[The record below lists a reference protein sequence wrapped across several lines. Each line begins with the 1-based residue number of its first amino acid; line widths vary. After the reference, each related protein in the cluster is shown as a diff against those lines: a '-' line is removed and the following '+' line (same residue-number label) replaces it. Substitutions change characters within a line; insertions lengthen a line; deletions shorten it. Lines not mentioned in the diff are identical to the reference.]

1 MELLMAL
8 GAEKIEVG
16 CQEQNGL
23 YVGKLKV
30 SNPAGYWTETSKTIR
45 INRNDAIADAK
56 AMADEI
62 IPASEF
68 KK

>member
-1 MELLMAL
+1 MAL

-16 CQEQNGL
+16 YREQNGL

-30 SNPAGYWTETSKTIR
+30 SSPAGYWTEISKTIR